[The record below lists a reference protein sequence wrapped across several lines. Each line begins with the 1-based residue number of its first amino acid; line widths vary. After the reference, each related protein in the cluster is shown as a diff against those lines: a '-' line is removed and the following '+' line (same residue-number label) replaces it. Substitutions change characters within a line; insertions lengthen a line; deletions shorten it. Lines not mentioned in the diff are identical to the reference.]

1 MIYPDSYIIRSRQAV
16 YVELLIAFTLTS
28 AIVSLSVGPSSD
40 AFGYLPKVMY
50 LMLPLGA
57 TIKTLK
63 HLAQLEKTVREPDA
77 NMYFV
82 FHMATMLPI
91 LGYMPVVLFV

>member
-1 MIYPDSYIIRSRQAV
+1 M
-16 YVELLIAFTLTS
+16 ELLIIFTLTS
-28 AIVSLSVGPSSD
+28 AIVILSVARANGGLGD
-40 AFGYLPKVMY
+40 LPKVMY
-50 LMLPLGA
+50 LIIPLLA
-57 TIKTLK
+57 TTKTLK

-82 FHMATMLPI
+82 FHLATMLPI